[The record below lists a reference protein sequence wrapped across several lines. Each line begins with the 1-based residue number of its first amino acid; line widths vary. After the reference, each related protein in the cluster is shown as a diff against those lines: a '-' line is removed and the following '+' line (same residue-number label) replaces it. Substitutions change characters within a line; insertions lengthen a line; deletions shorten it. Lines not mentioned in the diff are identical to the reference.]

1 MSKAFRFHRH
11 GGPDVLRFEDVE
23 VGTPGPGQVRIRNT
37 AVAVNYRDVLMRS
50 GIHAV
55 KSFPSGIGL
64 ESAGVIEAVGPGGR
78 LASLS
83 ATASPMRACRR
94 APTREQRIVPAARLI
109 ALPDGI
115 DERTAASM
123 MIRGMTAR
131 TLLFDAYK
139 VQPGDTILI
148 HAAAGGVGLIVCQ
161 WAKHLGATVIGTV
174 SSDEKAAVARA
185 HGCDHA
191 IVYTR
196 EDFAA
201 RVREITGG
209 EGVPVVYDSVG
220 KATFEGSLK
229 CLRRRGV
236 MASFGEASGDPDPM
250 PPRRLGALG
259 SIYLTHPSVSNYT
272 VDAGRAHADRR
283 RSVRDGGQRQDQ
295 DRDQPAYP
303 LRDAPRA
310 HADIEAR
317 KTTGSIVLV
326 GRQGRFGR
334 RRAAHSVRSPPPC
347 GEGLGVG
354 VMRCG
359 NARAYVAS
367 RPLPALPAGG
377 RDAPRSWHAI
387 DKNAAQIKSSA
398 ALRPSPPPAPP

>member
-1 MSKAFRFHRH
+1 MSKAFRFDRY
-11 GGPDVLRFEDVE
+11 GGPEVLQFEEVE
-23 VGTPGPGQVRIRNT
+23 VGAPGRGEVRVRNM
-37 AVAVNYRDVLMRS
+37 AVAVNYRDVLMRR
-50 GIHAV
+50 GVHTV

-64 ESAGVIEAVGPGGR
+64 ESAGVIDAVGPEVDGVAVGDR
-78 LASLS
+78 V
-83 ATASPMRACRR
+83 AC
-94 APTREQRIVPAARLI
+94 AGMPEGSYAEFRIVPAARLI
-109 ALPDGI
+109 PLPAGI

-131 TLLFDAYK
+131 SLLKDTYK
-139 VQPGDTILI
+139 VQPGDTIVI
-148 HAAAGGVGLIVCQ
+148 HAAAGGVGLIMCQ

-196 EDFAA
+196 EDFAE
-201 RVREITGG
+201 RVREITNG

-220 KATFEGSLK
+220 KATFEGSLR

-272 VDAGRAHADRR
+272 VTRAELTAAADDLFAMVA
-283 RSVRDGGQRQDQ
+283 SGQIKIEVSRT
-295 DRDQPAYP
+295 YP

-310 HADIEAR
+310 HADLEAR

-326 GRQGRFGR
+326 
-334 RRAAHSVRSPPPC
+334 V
-347 GEGLGVG
+347 
-354 VMRCG
+354 
-359 NARAYVAS
+359 
-367 RPLPALPAGG
+367 
-377 RDAPRSWHAI
+377 
-387 DKNAAQIKSSA
+387 
-398 ALRPSPPPAPP
+398 

>member
-1 MSKAFRFHRH
+1 MSKAFRFDRY
-11 GGPDVLRFEDVE
+11 GGPEVLRFEEVE
-23 VGTPGPGQVRIRNT
+23 AGAPGRGEVRMRNV
-37 AVAVNYRDVLMRS
+37 AVAVNYRDVLMRR
-50 GIHAV
+50 GVHTV

-64 ESAGVIEAVGPGGR
+64 ESAGVIDAVGPKVDGVAVGDR
-78 LASLS
+78 VVCAGMPEGSYAEL
-83 ATASPMRACRR
+83 
-94 APTREQRIVPAARLI
+94 RIAPAARLI
-109 ALPDGI
+109 PLPAGI

-131 TLLFDAYK
+131 SLLKDTYK
-139 VQPGDTILI
+139 VQPGDTIVI

-196 EDFAA
+196 EDFAE
-201 RVREITGG
+201 RVREITNG

-220 KATFEGSLK
+220 KATFEGSLR

-272 VDAGRAHADRR
+272 VTRAELLTAADDLFAMVGSGKIKIEVSRT
-283 RSVRDGGQRQDQ
+283 
-295 DRDQPAYP
+295 YP

-310 HADIEAR
+310 HADLEAR

-326 GRQGRFGR
+326 
-334 RRAAHSVRSPPPC
+334 V
-347 GEGLGVG
+347 
-354 VMRCG
+354 
-359 NARAYVAS
+359 
-367 RPLPALPAGG
+367 
-377 RDAPRSWHAI
+377 
-387 DKNAAQIKSSA
+387 
-398 ALRPSPPPAPP
+398 